1 MAPYRKLTK
10 KEVSL
15 QHKPWITHGI
25 LTSMAKWDTI
35 YKDFVKEKDPNKKT
49 RLDSLYKHY
58 RNRIV
63 TLLRQSKKKYYSD
76 YFEEHKQNM
85 KKTWDGIRNLINVS
99 KKSSININ
107 KIVHENKTFTDN
119 KSIAKTLNNYFEH
132 WPLN

>member
-1 MAPYRKLTK
+1 
-10 KEVSL
+10 
-15 QHKPWITHGI
+15 
-25 LTSMAKWDTI
+25 MAKRDTI
-35 YKDFVKEKDPNKKT
+35 YKDFVKETDPNKKT
-49 RLDSLYKHY
+49 RLDSLYKYY

-119 KSIAKTLNNYFEH
+119 KGIAKTLNNYFVNIGPSIE
-132 WPLN
+132 